1 MYDYAIIGSGVSGG
15 RIAYELSKSGAN
27 CVLIE
32 AGKRFLKTDFPKP
45 EIDYSS
51 QLFWNGGLEIGVSG
65 KLGFLRAKVLGGTSI
80 VNQALL
86 DEFDDLAFDDWKSRS
101 GINYFSHSTFKPYYD
116 RITGEVPISE
126 VDPKFYN
133 RNTKLFIE
141 GFNKCNFQW
150 SPLHRAQ
157 GDCKLDQGTDC
168 ISCLGGC
175 PRESKQSSL
184 VTVIRKAEQ
193 KGLKVETDFEVM
205 GINPSPNGSDIF
217 GIQRGQKTSL
227 RAKFIVLASGAFGNS
242 AILMR
247 SGMNRNLPAVGTS
260 FSCHPQF
267 MTYALYNEPVD
278 SHKGAFQAVKS
289 YDPKLRKL
297 GVKFENVFAPPIS
310 TAMLF
315 SGNGKKHYEK
325 MRKIRYLAS
334 MEVAVRDEPIGK
346 IKMDKTG
353 KILIEK
359 DMTSNDWNKAREGLS
374 IIKQMFASTG
384 AVSIEQCMQGFGLH
398 LMGGCPMGVDAKNSV
413 VDPEFRIHGYNN
425 IFAADSSVFPSAPG
439 INPSFTIMAMSLL
452 ASEKILKA
460 AKI

>member
-1 MYDYAIIGSGVSGG
+1 MYDYAIIGSGASGG
-15 RIAYELSKSGAN
+15 RIAFELSKSGAK
-27 CVLIE
+27 CILIE
-32 AGKRFLKTDFPKP
+32 AGKRFQKTDFPKP

-65 KLGFLRAKVLGGTSI
+65 KLGFLRARVLGGTTI

-101 GINYFSHSTFKPYYD
+101 GIDYFSHKFFKPYYD
-116 RITGEVPISE
+116 RIASEIPISE
-126 VDPKFYN
+126 VEKKFYN
-133 RNTKLFIE
+133 KNTKLFIQ
-141 GFNKCNFQW
+141 GFENCNYKW

-157 GDCKLDQGTDC
+157 GDCKLDKGTDC

-184 VTVIRKAEQ
+184 VTVIRKAEAN
-193 KGLKVETDFEVM
+193 GLKVETDFEVL
-205 GINPSPNGSDIF
+205 GINYSNDGTDIF
-217 GIQRGQKTSL
+217 GIQLGSKNSV
-227 RAKFIVLASGAFGNS
+227 RAKVVVLASGAIGNS
-242 AILMR
+242 AILLR
-247 SGMNRNLPAVGTS
+247 SGINRTLPAVGTS

-267 MTYALYNEPVD
+267 MTYALYNEPID
-278 SHKGAFQAVKS
+278 AHKGAFQAVKS
-289 YDPKLRKL
+289 YDPKLRQL

-315 SGNGKKHYEK
+315 TGNGKKHYEK
-325 MRKIRYLAS
+325 MKKIRFFAS

-359 DMTSNDWNKAREGLS
+359 DMTSSDQSKANQGLE
-374 IIKQMFASTG
+374 IIKQMFHSTG

-398 LMGGCPMGVDAKNSV
+398 LMGGCPMGVDSKTSV
-413 VDPEFRIHGYNN
+413 VNPDFQVHGYKNLY
-425 IFAADSSVFPSAPG
+425 AADSSVFPSAPG

-452 ASEKILKA
+452 ASDKIIKA
-460 AKI
+460 AK